1 MELRI
6 DNISEFVRHKSLNRT
21 IYSSMSYDE
30 KRKLKFYLY
39 YVIKIDED
47 KKDLIWRFLNEPIE
61 SEDYIYSTLILNKYG
76 RK

>member
-1 MELRI
+1 MELKI
-6 DNISEFVRHKSLNRT
+6 DNISEFVRHKSLNRA

-39 YVIKIDED
+39 YVIKINED

>member
-1 MELRI
+1 MELKI
-6 DNISEFVRHKSLNRT
+6 DNISEFVRHKSLNRA
-21 IYSSMSYDE
+21 IYSSMNYDE

-39 YVIKIDED
+39 CVIKIDED

>member
-1 MELRI
+1 MELKI
-6 DNISEFVRHKSLNRT
+6 DNINEFARHKSLNRA

-39 YVIKIDED
+39 YVIKINED
-47 KKDLIWRFLNEPIE
+47 KKDLIWKFLNEPIE
-61 SEDYIYSTLILNKYG
+61 SEDYMSSVLTLNKYG

>member
-1 MELRI
+1 MELKI
-6 DNISEFVRHKSLNRT
+6 DNINEFARHKSLNRA

-39 YVIKIDED
+39 YVIKINED
-47 KKDLIWRFLNEPIE
+47 KKDLIWKFLNEPIE
-61 SEDYIYSTLILNKYG
+61 SEDYMSSVLILNKYG

>member
-1 MELRI
+1 MELKI
-6 DNISEFVRHKSLNRT
+6 NEFARHKSLNRA

-39 YVIKIDED
+39 YVIKINED
-47 KKDLIWRFLNEPIE
+47 KKDLIWKFLNEPIE
-61 SEDYIYSTLILNKYG
+61 SEDYMSSVLILNKYG